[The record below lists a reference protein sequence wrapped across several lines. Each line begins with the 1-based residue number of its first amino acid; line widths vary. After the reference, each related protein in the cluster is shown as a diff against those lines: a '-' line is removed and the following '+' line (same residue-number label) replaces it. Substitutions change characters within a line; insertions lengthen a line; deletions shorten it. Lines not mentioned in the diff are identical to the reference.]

1 MNPIW
6 VDTEGALVGAGT
18 QIELDAGTGS
28 GRYHNALEA
37 LRGSGRTLAFA
48 SFTFDVDEPNSVVL
62 APEET
67 HRQPRL
73 RETDPA
79 GGAVIV
85 DDGIDAWT
93 KGFRKAMVAV
103 HAGEVQKVVLARQ
116 VEIESPTGFD
126 TTALASLLAAANPG
140 CFTFSVGGLVGA
152 SPELLVSVRD
162 GRVRSLALAGT
173 ATTPEELESVKISEE
188 HRHVS
193 TSVPNVLGRH
203 MTGIDVTEQVIV
215 QHGAMSHVGTRI
227 EGPARS
233 GTTVADILAD
243 LHPTAAVAGVPTDS
257 ALDLIRE
264 LEPAS
269 RRRYAGPVGWL
280 DTSGDGIFALALR
293 CGQISGER
301 MTLFAG
307 GGLVDGSEEEA
318 ELHETELKLAPMLT
332 ALGQP
337 PS

>member
-6 VDTEGALVGAGT
+6 VDREGVLTGIGELT
-18 QIELDAGTGS
+18 ELDSGTGP
-28 GRYHNALEA
+28 GRYHAALEA
-37 LRGSGRTLAFA
+37 LRLSGHQMGFA

-67 HRQPRL
+67 SLEPGVGDTGPVG
-73 RETDPA
+73 EA
-79 GGAVIV
+79 MIV
-85 DDGIDAWT
+85 DDGVDAWT
-93 KGFRKAMVAV
+93 KGFRRAMDAV

-116 VEIESPTGFD
+116 VEIELSSGFE
-126 TTALASLLAAANPG
+126 AKPLVSRLAAANPG
-140 CFTFSVGGLVGA
+140 CFVFSIGGLVGA
-152 SPELLVSVRD
+152 SPELLVSVRR

-193 TSVPNVLGRH
+193 TSVPDLLSRH

-243 LHPTAAVAGVPTDS
+243 LHPTAAVAGVPTTS

-269 RRRYAGPVGWL
+269 RGRYAGPIGWL
-280 DTSGDGIFALALR
+280 DTSGDGVFALALR
-293 CGQISGER
+293 CGQVSDNRI
-301 MTLFAG
+301 TLFAG

-318 ELHETELKLAPMLT
+318 ELAETELKLAPMLT

-337 PS
+337 AS

>member
-6 VDTEGALVGAGT
+6 VDTEGALVGTGILT
-18 QIELDAGTGS
+18 ELEAGTGS
-28 GRYHNALEA
+28 GRYHTALEA
-37 LRGSGRTLAFA
+37 LRGSGRGMAFA
-48 SFTFDVDEPNSVVL
+48 SFTFDTDEPNSVVL

-67 HRQPRL
+67 HLEPRL
-73 RETDPA
+73 ENKGLTV
-79 GGAVIV
+79 GAVVV

-93 KGFRKAMVAV
+93 KGYRKAMLAV

-116 VEIESPTGFD
+116 VEIELPGGFD
-126 TTALASLLAAANPG
+126 TTALASRLVEANPG
-140 CFTFSVGGLVGA
+140 CFVFSVGGLVGA
-152 SPELLVSVRD
+152 SPELLVSLKA

-193 TSVPNVLGRH
+193 TSVPGVLSRH
-203 MTGIDVTEQVIV
+203 MTGIDITEQVIV
-215 QHGAMSHVGTRI
+215 PHGAMSHVGTRI
-227 EGPARS
+227 EGPARP

-243 LHPTAAVAGVPTDS
+243 LHPTAAVAGVPTKS
-257 ALDLIRE
+257 ALDLIHE

-269 RRRYAGPVGWL
+269 RHRYAGPVGWL

-293 CGQISGER
+293 CGQVSGDR

-307 GGLVDGSEEEA
+307 GGLVDGSEEAA

-337 PS
+337 ES

>member
-6 VDTEGALVGAGT
+6 VDTEGALMGT
-18 QIELDAGTGS
+18 GTPTELDAGSGS
-28 GRYHNALEA
+28 NRYHLALEA
-37 LRGSGRTLAFA
+37 LRRSGRRMAFA

-67 HRQPRL
+67 RHEPSL
-73 RETDPA
+73 SATGPVGNA
-79 GGAVIV
+79 AIV

-93 KGFRKAMVAV
+93 KGFRRAMLAV

-116 VEIESPTGFD
+116 VEIELPAGFD
-126 TTALASLLAAANPG
+126 TTALASRLARANPG
-140 CFTFSVGGLVGA
+140 CFVFSVGGLVGA

-193 TSVPNVLGRH
+193 TSVPNVLSRH
-203 MTGIDVTEQVIV
+203 MTGIDITEQVVV

-227 EGPARS
+227 EGPAKS
-233 GTTVADILAD
+233 GTSVADILAD
-243 LHPTAAVAGVPTDS
+243 LHPTAAVAGVPTRS

-280 DTSGDGIFALALR
+280 DTSGDGVFALALR
-293 CGQISGER
+293 CGQVSADR

-307 GGLVDGSEEEA
+307 GGLVDGSEEAA

-337 PS
+337 AS

>member
-6 VDTEGALVGAGT
+6 VDRDGALAGLGAVA
-18 QIELDAGTGS
+18 ELEAGTGPD
-28 GRYHNALEA
+28 RYQTALEA
-37 LRGSGRTLAFA
+37 LRSSGSEKAFA
-48 SFTFDVDEPNSVVL
+48 SFTFDVDEPGSVIL

-67 HRQPRL
+67 RL
-73 RETDPA
+73 GPIPDDA
-79 GGAVIV
+79 GVTGHVRIV
-85 DDGIDAWT
+85 DDGVDAWT

-116 VEIESPTGFD
+116 VEVELPPGFATG
-126 TTALASLLAAANPG
+126 ALVSRLAWANPE
-140 CFTFSVGGLVGA
+140 CFVFSVGGLVGA
-152 SPELLVSVRD
+152 SPELLVSVME

-193 TSVPNVLGRH
+193 TSVTGILSRH
-203 MTGIDVTEQVIV
+203 MTGIDVTRQVIV

-227 EGPARS
+227 EGPAKS

-243 LHPTAAVAGVPTDS
+243 LHPTAAVAGVPTSS
-257 ALDLIRE
+257 ALDLISE

-280 DTSGDGIFALALR
+280 DSSGDGVFAIALR
-293 CGQISGER
+293 CGQVSGDR

-307 GGLVDGSEEEA
+307 GGLVDGSEEAA
-318 ELHETELKLAPMLT
+318 ELHETELKLAPMLA
-332 ALGQP
+332 ALGHP
-337 PS
+337 AS